1 MRQDLVVIKLGGA
14 SLLDPATRDQVVKTV
29 RDYRKYDYDVV
40 LVHGGGPAINAEL
53 TKRNISWSFINGQ
66 RVTSVEMINVIENVL
81 FGQINAELVAAL
93 NEGGVPAIGLSGA
106 KNNLLHCKQANPE
119 LGQVGLVESVNAEF
133 VQALIAPEKNVVP
146 VIAPIGIGEDAQVFN
161 INADWAAT
169 KIASALKAKK
179 LIFLTDQNGILDQNK
194 KLIEHTDYVQLQQ
207 LIDDGTVSGG
217 MYTKVLTVVD
227 ALVHGVSQVRILRG
241 TQAYDGLW
249 SDYVGT
255 MCRSDLVTMCKSA
268 RQNEVQY
275 V

>member
-29 RDYRKYDYDVV
+29 RDYRRYDYDVV

-106 KNNLLHCKQANPE
+106 KNNLLHCKQASAE

-133 VQALIAPEKNVVP
+133 VQALITPEKNVVP
-146 VIAPIGIGEDAQVFN
+146 VIAPIGIGEDAELFN
-161 INADWAAT
+161 INADWAAA

-179 LIFLTDQNGILDQNK
+179 LIFLTDQNGILDQDK

-207 LIDDGTVSGG
+207 LINNGTVSGG

-255 MCRSDLVTMCKSA
+255 MCRSDFVTMCKSS
-268 RQNEVQY
+268 EVNY

>member
-29 RDYRKYDYDVV
+29 RDYRRYDYDVV

-81 FGQINAELVAAL
+81 FGHINRDLVAAL
-93 NEGGVPAIGLSGA
+93 NEGGVPAMGLSGA
-106 KNNLLHCKQANPE
+106 KNNLLICKKASQE
-119 LGQVGLVESVNAEF
+119 LGQVGFVEMVNSE
-133 VQALIAPEKNVVP
+133 VIQALVAPEKNVVP
-146 VIAPIGIGEDAQVFN
+146 VIAPIGVGETGELFN
-161 INADWAAT
+161 INADWAAA

-179 LIFLTDQNGILDQNK
+179 LIFLTDQNGILDQDH
-194 KLIEHTDYVQLQQ
+194 KLIEHTDYVKLQQ
-207 LIDDGTVSGG
+207 LLNNGVVSGG

-255 MCRSDLVTMCKSA
+255 MCK
-268 RQNEVQY
+268 NENQEAQY

>member
-29 RDYRKYDYDVV
+29 RDYRRYDYDVV

-66 RVTSVEMINVIENVL
+66 RVTSVEMIQVIENVL
-81 FGQINAELVAAL
+81 FGQINADLVAAL
-93 NEGGVPAIGLSGA
+93 EDGGVPAIGLSGA
-106 KNNLLHCKQANPE
+106 KNDLLHCRQASPE
-119 LGQVGLVESVNAEF
+119 LGQVGVVEAVNKDF
-133 VQALIAPEKNVVP
+133 VKALIAPEKNVVP
-146 VIAPIGIGEDAQVFN
+146 VVAPIGIGEDGELFN
-161 INADWAAT
+161 INADWAAA
-169 KIASALKAKK
+169 KIASALNAKK
-179 LIFLTDQNGILDQNK
+179 LIFLTDQNGILDQDK

-207 LIDDGTVSGG
+207 LINDGTVSGG

-249 SDYVGT
+249 SDFVGT
-255 MCRSDLVTMCKSA
+255 MCKPQITG
-268 RQNEVQY
+268 VQH